1 MRRIP
6 HIHFGDRNKM
16 FYVDSRQVK
25 GISGLFPCFFSL
37 QGVLGDEVQ
46 ENGDSD
52 QQVLRVTVQY
62 EFNSDGKVSVEE
74 QKDPLK
80 RITLAALM
88 RINSGDA
95 TGVEEHQGQS
105 RLKS

>member
-1 MRRIP
+1 
-6 HIHFGDRNKM
+6 
-16 FYVDSRQVK
+16 
-25 GISGLFPCFFSL
+25 
-37 QGVLGDEVQ
+37 
-46 ENGDSD
+46 
-52 QQVLRVTVQY
+52 
-62 EFNSDGKVSVEE
+62 VEE